1 MNELQQQQ
9 LLKELIS
16 VISQRAGGKVDYH
29 LCSKANPRGFHLRVV
44 NPPSNRIHRKNVF
57 VYGTTTARLGR
68 LSVGTW
74 EKCIGTTNLSTM
86 SNWKRDTL
94 FGEPGVRWDIYQPH
108 DQVYNEVISALS
120 IACKYCLT

>member
-1 MNELQQQQ
+1 MNEQQQQ
-9 LLKELIS
+9 HLLQNLTAA
-16 VISQRAGGKVDYH
+16 ISQRAGVKVNYR

-57 VYGTTTARLGR
+57 VYGTTTARLGCLR
-68 LSVGTW
+68 VSTW
-74 EKCIGTTNLSTM
+74 ERCIGVANLSRM
-86 SNWKRDTL
+86 SNWKKDNQ

-108 DQVYNEVISALS
+108 AQVYNEAVSALS